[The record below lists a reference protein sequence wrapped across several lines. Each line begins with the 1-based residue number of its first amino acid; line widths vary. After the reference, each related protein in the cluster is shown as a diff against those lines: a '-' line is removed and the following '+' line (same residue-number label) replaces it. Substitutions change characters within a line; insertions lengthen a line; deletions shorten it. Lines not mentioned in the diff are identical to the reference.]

1 MKKANYE
8 NDELMFK
15 GFRLLSYDKDGNAH
29 LTKSASDFIVNQ
41 TDIVNRINDD
51 FKAMKE
57 LLMKHLSMHEIKKI
71 SDGLVTITMVAETIR
86 NILDS
91 DRFKEEHPDLYKE
104 YLTESTS
111 KAYVKISVEH
121 SKKS

>member
-1 MKKANYE
+1 MKNASYE

-29 LTKSASDFIVNQ
+29 LTKSASDFIVNE
-41 TDIVNRINDD
+41 TDIMNRITSD
-51 FKAMKE
+51 FNAMKE

-71 SDGLVTITMVAETIR
+71 SDGLVTITMIAENIR
-86 NILDS
+86 KTLDT
-91 DRFKEEHPDLYKE
+91 DRFKEDHPELYNE
-104 YLTESTS
+104 YLKESPS